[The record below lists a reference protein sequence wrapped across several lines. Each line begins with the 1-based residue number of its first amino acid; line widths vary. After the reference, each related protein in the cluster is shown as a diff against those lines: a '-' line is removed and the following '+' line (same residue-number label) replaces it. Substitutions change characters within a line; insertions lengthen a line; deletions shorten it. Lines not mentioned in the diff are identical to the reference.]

1 MHLSLLLF
9 ALAAAVGLWLAT
21 RAARAR
27 SVPTTVAV
35 LHGLLAGGGIVALF
49 AAIARG
55 APGRTGMMPTLTL
68 AVFIVAAIVGLILFG
83 SQLRR
88 RPLSM
93 PLIVIHAVAAL
104 SALALLAL
112 AAMAAAPP
120 G

>member
-68 AVFIVAAIVGLILFG
+68 AVFIDSLLDALKAKRART
-83 SQLRR
+83 SQCADSNQ
-88 RPLSM
+88 PSE
-93 PLIVIHAVAAL
+93 A
-104 SALALLAL
+104 
-112 AAMAAAPP
+112 
-120 G
+120 